1 MTSKCP
7 YNLCDGSGMIAYRE
21 NGYDF
26 AKKCKCYLEKIQ
38 KNKLEFA
45 QIPFEFRE
53 LTVKSFN
60 VNIYRDEKA
69 SEIANKAKNTVV
81 GYIKKYAEMQELG
94 KGLFF
99 YSKTRGS
106 GKTRLAVSAGNALI
120 KQYGTRVRFITTI
133 DLLDSIKETYQDD
146 TEYTEKHLI
155 NELCEIDV
163 LILDEIGIEKSTP
176 WVTEKFFKILD
187 TRMTHK
193 KTTIITS
200 NLSIENLQHDER
212 IKSRLRK
219 MVILIEM
226 PEEDV
231 RQALGKRENEEIINM
246 LLA

>member
-7 YNLCDGSGMIAYRE
+7 YNICGGSGMIYYTE

-26 AKKCKCYLEKIQ
+26 AKKCKCYLDQIQ
-38 KNKLEFA
+38 ENKLKFAKIPEEF
-45 QIPFEFRE
+45 QG

-60 VNIYRDEKA
+60 INIYTTEKA
-69 SEIANKAKNTVV
+69 REVANKAKNTVA
-81 GYIKKYAEMQELG
+81 GYIKKYEEMQGLG
-94 KGLFF
+94 KGLFL
-99 YSKTRGS
+99 YSTKRGS

-120 KQYGTRVRFITTI
+120 KTYGTRVRFITTI
-133 DLLDSIKETYQDD
+133 DLLDQIKATYSDD
-146 TEYTEKHLI
+146 TKYTEIQLM

-163 LILDEIGIEKSTP
+163 LILDDIGTEKSTP

-200 NLSIENLQHDER
+200 NLNIENLQHDER

-231 RQALGKRENEEIINM
+231 RQALGKSENEELINM